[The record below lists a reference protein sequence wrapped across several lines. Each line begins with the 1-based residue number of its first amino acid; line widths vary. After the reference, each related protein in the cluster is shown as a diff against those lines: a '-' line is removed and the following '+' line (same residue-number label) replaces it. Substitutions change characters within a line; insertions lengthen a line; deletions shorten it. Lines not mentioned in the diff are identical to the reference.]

1 MITFRFAPEALI
13 FAACDWAPVVVA
25 TPVAPKPWLPGFTVG
40 FTQLH
45 LLYEKEQHRPL
56 AGYRLQFSF
65 FIERAKWALEAVDA
79 KIEVFDD
86 EWPRF

>member
-1 MITFRFAPEALI
+1 MASILARGDGALTMM
-13 FAACDWAPVVVA
+13 A
-25 TPVAPKPWLPGFTVG
+25 TPVAPKPWLSRFTVD

-45 LLYEKEQHRPL
+45 ILYEIEQPPVLGGR
-56 AGYRLQFSF
+56 RLQFSI
-65 FIERAKWALEAVDA
+65 FIDRAQGAFGPVDA